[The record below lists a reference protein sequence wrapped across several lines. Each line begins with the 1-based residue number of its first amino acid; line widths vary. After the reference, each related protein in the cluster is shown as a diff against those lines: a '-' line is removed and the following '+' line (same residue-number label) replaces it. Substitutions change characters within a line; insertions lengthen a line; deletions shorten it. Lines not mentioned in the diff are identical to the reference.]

1 MAKGQL
7 WPRDPRDKDLSEWAF
22 WQVYSFC
29 NDSLCRMVQWVIFLF
44 LSLVIIDVG
53 KCTHNINVQSISKRR
68 NNIMTL
74 LELQKVLGEQI
85 NAVTKTDMTK
95 EERSEAIKTAD
106 TVAKLAKQMINNAD
120 VVLRADKLIN
130 SGMSEN
136 SSINGLV
143 K

>member
-1 MAKGQL
+1 
-7 WPRDPRDKDLSEWAF
+7 
-22 WQVYSFC
+22 
-29 NDSLCRMVQWVIFLF
+29 
-44 LSLVIIDVG
+44 
-53 KCTHNINVQSISKRR
+53 
-68 NNIMTL
+68 MTL

-136 SSINGLV
+136 SSINPLV

>member
-1 MAKGQL
+1 
-7 WPRDPRDKDLSEWAF
+7 
-22 WQVYSFC
+22 
-29 NDSLCRMVQWVIFLF
+29 
-44 LSLVIIDVG
+44 
-53 KCTHNINVQSISKRR
+53 
-68 NNIMTL
+68 MTL

-85 NAVTKTDMTK
+85 NAVTKTDMSK
-95 EERSEAIKTAD
+95 EERAEAIKTAD